1 MIRFICC
8 LATTV
13 LAAACVPPK
22 AVFVEAAPVLK
33 VKNNKPGGPSQPQET
48 LPPMPLVVQ
57 QNGMRVP
64 DMTSRLPDK
73 KDLTATTQPKT
84 GAGGTVIATPP
95 GGKPAN
101 E

>member
-8 LATTV
+8 IAITF

-22 AVFVEAAPVLK
+22 AVFVEAAPVPK
-33 VKNNKPGGPSQPQET
+33 VKNSKSAGQEQPQEM
-48 LPPMPLVVQ
+48 LPPMPLVAQ

-73 KDLTATTQPKT
+73 KDLIAPTQPKA